1 MPITA
6 LPAPPTRSDA
16 TNFNARADAF
26 LAALPTFANEANTL
40 ASEVNGYASN
50 AAASAA
56 TATNAPGTSAT
67 STTSLAIG
75 TGSKSL
81 TVQTAKAFVVG
92 QWVTVTNTATPAN
105 WMHGQI
111 TAYTSGTGALVVNVS
126 AVGGSGTYAAW
137 TIGLSAPAQSSAA
150 LLSTSS
156 YADPSWLTSFSA
168 SKLTGTVLVAGGG
181 TGGTT
186 GVEARANLDV
196 PSRSGVGAT
205 GTWGISISGSAASAS
220 TATTATVAGTAN
232 ALNTAGNYQLGSLG
246 VGTPASTIAGEIR
259 ATGDITAYFASDTRL
274 KENVRPIDGA
284 LRAVGDIGGKFFN
297 WRDEHIAARGGEDEL
312 FVRKADFGVIAQD
325 VERAFPLA
333 VRTRPDGHMAVDYA
347 KLTALAFQAIVEL
360 KAELDTLRAQV
371 TVPINSGG
379 DHG

>member
-26 LAALPTFANEANTL
+26 LAALPTFASEANTL
-40 ASEVNGYASN
+40 ANEVNGYASN

-111 TAYTSGTGALVVNVS
+111 TAYTIGTGALVVNVS

-156 YADPSWLTSFSA
+156 YADPTWLTSLSA

-246 VGTPASTIAGEIR
+246 VGTPASAIAGEIR

-371 TVPINSGG
+371 TVPTISGG

>member
-26 LAALPTFANEANTL
+26 LSALPTFATEANSL

-75 TGSKSL
+75 TGTKAL
-81 TVQTAKAFVVG
+81 TVQTGKAFVVG
-92 QWVTVTNTATPAN
+92 QWVTVTSTATPAN

-111 TAYTSGTGALVVNVS
+111 TAYTSGTGALTVNVT

-137 TIGLSAPAQSSAA
+137 TIGLSAPSQSSAA

-156 YADPSWLTSFSA
+156 YADPAWLASLSA
-168 SKLTGTVLVAGGG
+168 SKLIGTITIAAGG
-181 TGGTT
+181 TGAGT
-186 GVEARANLDV
+186 GADARTNLDV
-196 PSRSGVGAT
+196 PSRSGVGAA
-205 GTWGISISGSAASAS
+205 GTWGISISGNAASAN

-246 VGTPASTIAGEIR
+246 VGTAASGVTGEIR
-259 ATGDITAYFASDTRL
+259 TTGDVTAFFASDARL
-274 KENVRPIDGA
+274 KENIRPIEGA
-284 LRAVGDIGGKFFN
+284 LGIVLAIGGKAFD
-297 WRDEHIAARGGEDEL
+297 WKETHLQARGGEDGL

-325 VERAFPLA
+325 VEQVFPLA
-333 VRTRPDGHMAVDYA
+333 VRTRPDGFLAVDYA
-347 KLTALAFQAIVEL
+347 KLAALAFQAIAEL
-360 KAELDTLRAQV
+360 KVEVDGLRAAGQALV
-371 TVPINSGG
+371 SGG
-379 DHG
+379 GANA

>member
-6 LPAPPTRSDA
+6 LPTPPTRADA

-26 LAALPTFANEANTL
+26 LSALPNFATQANAL

-50 AAASAA
+50 AAASAV

-126 AVGGSGTYAAW
+126 AVGGSGTYVAW

-156 YADPSWLTSFSA
+156 YADPSWLTSLAA

-232 ALNTAGNYQLGSLG
+232 ALNTAGNYQVGSLG
-246 VGTPASTIAGEIR
+246 IGTTAPGIAGEIR
-259 ATGDITAYFASDTRL
+259 ATGDITAYFASDARL
-274 KENVRPIDGA
+274 KEHVRPIAGA
-284 LRAVGDIGGKFFN
+284 LDIVGSIGGKLFD
-297 WRDEHIAARGGEDEL
+297 WRDDHIAARGGEDGL

-325 VERAFPLA
+325 VEQVFPLA
-333 VRTRPDGHMAVDYA
+333 VRTRPNGQMAVDYA
-347 KLTALAFQAIVEL
+347 KLTAVAFQAIVEL
-360 KAELDTLRAQV
+360 KAELDAMRSQV
-371 TVPINSGG
+371 MAPTINGG
-379 DHG
+379 

>member
-26 LAALPTFANEANTL
+26 LSALPTFATEANSL
-40 ASEVNGYASN
+40 ASEVNGYANN

-75 TGSKSL
+75 TGTKAL
-81 TVQTAKAFVVG
+81 TVQTGKAFVVG
-92 QWVTVTNTATPAN
+92 QWVTVTSTATPAN

-111 TAYTSGTGALVVNVS
+111 TAYTSSTGALTVNVT

-137 TIGLSAPAQSSAA
+137 TIGLSAPSQSSAA

-156 YADPSWLTSFSA
+156 YADPAWLTSLAA
-168 SKLTGTVLVAGGG
+168 SKLTGTITIAAGG
-181 TGGTT
+181 TGAAT
-186 GVEARANLDV
+186 GADARTNLDV
-196 PSRSGVGAT
+196 PSRSGAGAS
-205 GTWGISISGSAASAS
+205 GTWGISISGNAASAN

-232 ALNTAGNYQLGSLG
+232 ALNTSGNYQLGSLG
-246 VGTPASTIAGEIR
+246 VGTAASGVAGEIR
-259 ATGDITAYFASDTRL
+259 STGDVTAFFASDARL
-274 KENVRPIDGA
+274 KENIRPIEGA
-284 LRAVGDIGGKFFN
+284 LGIVLAIGGKAFDWN
-297 WRDEHIAARGGEDEL
+297 ETHLQARGGEDGL

-325 VERAFPLA
+325 VEQVFPLA
-333 VRTRPDGHMAVDYA
+333 VRTRPDGFLAVDYA
-347 KLTALAFQAIVEL
+347 KLAALAFQAIAEL
-360 KAELDTLRAQV
+360 KQEVDGLRAAGQALV
-371 TVPINSGG
+371 SGG
-379 DHG
+379 GANV

>member
-26 LAALPTFANEANTL
+26 LSALPTFATEANSL

-75 TGSKSL
+75 TGTKAL
-81 TVQTAKAFVVG
+81 TVQTGKAFVVG
-92 QWVTVTNTATPAN
+92 QWVTMTNTATPAN

-111 TAYTSGTGALVVNVS
+111 TAYTSGTGALTVNVT

-137 TIGLSAPAQSSAA
+137 TIGLSAPSQSSAA

-156 YADPSWLTSFSA
+156 YADPAWLTSLSA
-168 SKLTGTVLVAGGG
+168 SKLTGTVTIAGGG
-181 TGGTT
+181 TGAGT
-186 GVEARANLDV
+186 GADARTNLDV
-196 PSRSGVGAT
+196 PSRSGVGAS
-205 GTWGISISGSAASAS
+205 GTWGISISGNAASS
-220 TATTATVAGTAN
+220 NTATTATVAGTAN
-232 ALNTAGNYQLGSLG
+232 ALNTSGNYQLGSLG
-246 VGTPASTIAGEIR
+246 VGIAASGVAGEIR
-259 ATGDITAYFASDTRL
+259 STGDVTAFFASDARL
-274 KENVRPIDGA
+274 KENIRPIEGA
-284 LRAVGDIGGKFFN
+284 LGIVLAIGGKTFDWN
-297 WRDEHIAARGGEDEL
+297 ETHLQARGGEDGL

-325 VERAFPLA
+325 VEQVFPLA
-333 VRTRPDGHMAVDYA
+333 VRTRPDGFLAVDYA
-347 KLTALAFQAIVEL
+347 KLAALAFQAIAEL
-360 KAELDTLRAQV
+360 KQEVDGLRAAGQALV
-371 TVPINSGG
+371 NGG
-379 DHG
+379 GANV

>member
-26 LAALPTFANEANTL
+26 LLALPNFAAQANAL

-92 QWVTVTNTATPAN
+92 QWVTVTSTATPAN

-126 AVGGSGTYAAW
+126 AIGGSGTYAAW

-156 YADPSWLTSFSA
+156 YADPTWLTSLAA

-196 PSRSGVGAT
+196 PSRSGVGAS

-246 VGTPASTIAGEIR
+246 VGTPASAIGGEIR
-259 ATGDITAYFASDTRL
+259 ATGDITAYFASDARL

-284 LRAVGDIGGKFFN
+284 LRAVGEIGGRFFD
-297 WRDEHIAARGGEDEL
+297 WRDEHIAARGGEDDL
-312 FVRKADFGVIAQD
+312 FVRKGDFGVIAQD
-325 VERAFPLA
+325 VEQAFPLA

-360 KAELDTLRAQV
+360 KAELDALRAQR
-371 TVPINSGG
+371 TAPIRPG
-379 DHG
+379 D

>member
-1 MPITA
+1 MPISA

-26 LAALPTFANEANTL
+26 LSALPTFATEANSL

-75 TGSKSL
+75 TGTKAL
-81 TVQTAKAFVVG
+81 TVQTGKAFVVG
-92 QWVTVTNTATPAN
+92 QWVTVTSTATPAN

-111 TAYTSGTGALVVNVS
+111 TVYTSGTGALTVNVT

-137 TIGLSAPAQSSAA
+137 TIGLSAPSQSSAA

-156 YADPSWLTSFSA
+156 YADPAWLTSLSA
-168 SKLTGTVLVAGGG
+168 SKLTGTVTIAGGG
-181 TGGTT
+181 TGAAT
-186 GVEARANLDV
+186 GADARTNLDV
-196 PSRSGVGAT
+196 PSRSGIGAS
-205 GTWGISISGSAASAS
+205 GTWGISISGNAASAN

-246 VGTPASTIAGEIR
+246 VGTAASGVTGEIR
-259 ATGDITAYFASDTRL
+259 TTGDVTAFFASDARL
-274 KENVRPIDGA
+274 KENIRPIEGA
-284 LRAVGDIGGKFFN
+284 LRIVLAIGGKAFDWN
-297 WRDEHIAARGGEDEL
+297 ETHLQARGGEDGL

-325 VERAFPLA
+325 VEQVFPLA
-333 VRTRPDGHMAVDYA
+333 VRTRPDGFLAVDYA
-347 KLTALAFQAIVEL
+347 KLAALAFQAIAEL
-360 KAELDTLRAQV
+360 KQEVDGLRAVQQALV
-371 TVPINSGG
+371 SGG
-379 DHG
+379 GANV

>member
-26 LAALPTFANEANTL
+26 LSALPTFATEANSL

-75 TGSKSL
+75 TGTKAL
-81 TVQTAKAFVVG
+81 TVQTGKAFVVG
-92 QWVTVTNTATPAN
+92 QWVTVTSTATPAN

-111 TAYTSGTGALVVNVS
+111 TAYTSGTGALTVNVT

-137 TIGLSAPAQSSAA
+137 TIGLSAPSQSSAA

-156 YADPSWLTSFSA
+156 YADPAWLTSLAA
-168 SKLTGTVLVAGGG
+168 SKLTGTVTIAGGG
-181 TGGTT
+181 TGAAT
-186 GVEARANLDV
+186 GADARTNLDV
-196 PSRSGVGAT
+196 PSRSGVGAS
-205 GTWGISISGSAASAS
+205 GTWGISISGNAASAN

-232 ALNTAGNYQLGSLG
+232 ALNTSGNYQLGSLG
-246 VGTPASTIAGEIR
+246 VGTAASGVAGEIR
-259 ATGDITAYFASDTRL
+259 STGDVTAFFASDVRL
-274 KENVRPIDGA
+274 KENIRPIEGA
-284 LRAVGDIGGKFFN
+284 LGIVLAIGGKAFDWN
-297 WRDEHIAARGGEDEL
+297 ETHLQARGGEDGL

-325 VERAFPLA
+325 VEQVFPLA
-333 VRTRPDGHMAVDYA
+333 VRTRPDGFLAVDYA
-347 KLTALAFQAIVEL
+347 KLAALAFQAIAEL
-360 KAELDTLRAQV
+360 KQEVDGLRAAGQALV
-371 TVPINSGG
+371 SGG
-379 DHG
+379 GANV

>member
-26 LAALPTFANEANTL
+26 LSALPTFATEANSL

-75 TGSKSL
+75 TGTKAL
-81 TVQTAKAFVVG
+81 TVQTGKAFVVG
-92 QWVTVTNTATPAN
+92 QWVTVTSTATPAN

-111 TAYTSGTGALVVNVS
+111 TAYTSGTGALTVNVT

-137 TIGLSAPAQSSAA
+137 TIGLSAPSQSSAA

-156 YADPSWLTSFSA
+156 YADPAWLTLLSA
-168 SKLTGTVLVAGGG
+168 SKLTGTVTIAGGG
-181 TGGTT
+181 TGAAT
-186 GVEARANLDV
+186 GADARTNLDV
-196 PSRSGVGAT
+196 PSRSGVGAS
-205 GTWGISISGSAASAS
+205 GTWGISISGNAASAN

-232 ALNTAGNYQLGSLG
+232 ALNTSGNYQLGSLG
-246 VGTPASTIAGEIR
+246 VGTAASGVAGEIR
-259 ATGDITAYFASDTRL
+259 STGDVTAFFASDARL
-274 KENVRPIDGA
+274 KENIRPIEGA
-284 LRAVGDIGGKFFN
+284 LGIVLAIGGKAFDWN
-297 WRDEHIAARGGEDEL
+297 ETHLQARGGEDGL

-325 VERAFPLA
+325 VEQAFPLA
-333 VRTRPDGHMAVDYA
+333 VRTRPDGFLAVDYA
-347 KLTALAFQAIVEL
+347 KLAALAFQAIAEL
-360 KAELDTLRAQV
+360 KQEVDGLRAAGQALV
-371 TVPINSGG
+371 SGG
-379 DHG
+379 GANV

>member
-26 LAALPTFANEANTL
+26 LSALPTFATEANSL

-75 TGSKSL
+75 TGTKAL
-81 TVQTAKAFVVG
+81 TVQTGKAFVVG
-92 QWVTVTNTATPAN
+92 QWVTVTSTATPAN

-111 TAYTSGTGALVVNVS
+111 TAYTSGTGALTVNVT

-137 TIGLSAPAQSSAA
+137 TIGLSAPSQSSAA

-156 YADPSWLTSFSA
+156 YADPAWLTSLSA
-168 SKLTGTVLVAGGG
+168 SKLTGTVTIAGGG
-181 TGGTT
+181 TGAGT
-186 GVEARANLDV
+186 GADARTNLDV
-196 PSRSGVGAT
+196 PSRSGVGAS
-205 GTWGISISGSAASAS
+205 GTWGISISGNAASAN

-232 ALNTAGNYQLGSLG
+232 ALNTSGNYQLGSLG
-246 VGTPASTIAGEIR
+246 VGTAASGVAGEIR
-259 ATGDITAYFASDTRL
+259 STGDVTAFFASDARL
-274 KENVRPIDGA
+274 KENIRPIEGA
-284 LRAVGDIGGKFFN
+284 LGIVLAIGGKAFDWN
-297 WRDEHIAARGGEDEL
+297 ETHLQARGGEDGL

-325 VERAFPLA
+325 VEQVFPLA
-333 VRTRPDGHMAVDYA
+333 VRTRPDGFLAVDYA
-347 KLTALAFQAIVEL
+347 KLAALAFQAIAEL
-360 KAELDTLRAQV
+360 KQEVDGLRAAGQALV
-371 TVPINSGG
+371 SGG
-379 DHG
+379 GANV

>member
-26 LAALPTFANEANTL
+26 LSALPTFATEANSL

-75 TGSKSL
+75 TGTKAL
-81 TVQTAKAFVVG
+81 TVQTGKAFVVG
-92 QWVTVTNTATPAN
+92 QWVTVTSTATPTN

-111 TAYTSGTGALVVNVS
+111 TAYTSGTGALTVNVT

-137 TIGLSAPAQSSAA
+137 TIGLSAPSQSSAA

-156 YADPSWLTSFSA
+156 YADPAWLTSLSA
-168 SKLTGTVLVAGGG
+168 SKLIGSITIAGGG
-181 TGGTT
+181 TGAAT
-186 GVEARANLDV
+186 GADARTNLDV
-196 PSRSGVGAT
+196 PSRSGVGAS
-205 GTWGISISGSAASAS
+205 GTWGISISGNAASAS

-232 ALNTAGNYQLGSLG
+232 ALNTSGNYQLGSLG
-246 VGTPASTIAGEIR
+246 VGTAASGVTGEIR
-259 ATGDITAYFASDTRL
+259 STGDVTAFFASDARL
-274 KENVRPIDGA
+274 KENIRPIEGA
-284 LRAVGDIGGKFFN
+284 LGIVLAIGGKAFDWN
-297 WRDEHIAARGGEDEL
+297 ETHLQARGGEDGL

-325 VERAFPLA
+325 VEQVFPLA
-333 VRTRPDGHMAVDYA
+333 VRTRSDGFLAVDYA
-347 KLTALAFQAIVEL
+347 KLAALAFQAIAEL
-360 KAELDTLRAQV
+360 KQEVDGLRAAGQALV
-371 TVPINSGG
+371 SGG
-379 DHG
+379 GANV

>member
-26 LAALPTFANEANTL
+26 LSALPTFATEANSL

-75 TGSKSL
+75 TGTKAL
-81 TVQTAKAFVVG
+81 TVQTGKAFVVG
-92 QWVTVTNTATPAN
+92 QWVTVTSTATPVN

-111 TAYTSGTGALVVNVS
+111 TAYTSGTGALTVNVT

-137 TIGLSAPAQSSAA
+137 TIGLSAPSQSSAA

-156 YADPSWLTSFSA
+156 YADPAWLTSLAA
-168 SKLTGTVLVAGGG
+168 SKLTGTIAIAAGG
-181 TGGTT
+181 TGAGT
-186 GVEARANLDV
+186 GADARTNLDV
-196 PSRSGVGAT
+196 PSRSGVGAS
-205 GTWGISISGSAASAS
+205 GTWGISISGNAASS
-220 TATTATVAGTAN
+220 NTATTATVAGTAN
-232 ALNTAGNYQLGSLG
+232 ALNTSGNYQLGSLG
-246 VGTPASTIAGEIR
+246 VGTAASGVAGEIR
-259 ATGDITAYFASDTRL
+259 STGDVTAFFASDARL
-274 KENVRPIDGA
+274 KENIRPIEGA
-284 LRAVGDIGGKFFN
+284 LGIVLAIGGKAFDWN
-297 WRDEHIAARGGEDEL
+297 ETHLQARGGEDGL

-325 VERAFPLA
+325 VEQVFPLA
-333 VRTRPDGHMAVDYA
+333 VRTRPDGFLAVDYA
-347 KLTALAFQAIVEL
+347 KLAALAFQAITEL
-360 KAELDTLRAQV
+360 KHEVDGLRAAGQALV
-371 TVPINSGG
+371 SGG
-379 DHG
+379 GANV

>member
-6 LPAPPTRSDA
+6 LPAPPTRADA
-16 TNFNARADAF
+16 ANFNARADAF
-26 LAALPTFANEANTL
+26 LGALPTFGTEANAL
-40 ASEVNGYASN
+40 AAEVNGYASN

-92 QWVTVTNTATPAN
+92 QWVTVTSTASPAN

-111 TAYTSGTGALVVNVS
+111 TAYTSGTGALVVSVS

-150 LLSTSS
+150 LLSTAS
-156 YADPSWLTSFSA
+156 YADPAWLTSLAA

-205 GTWGISISGSAASAS
+205 GTWGISVSGSAASAN
-220 TATTATVAGTAN
+220 TATTATIAGTAN

-246 VGTPASTIAGEIR
+246 IGTTAPGIAGEIR
-259 ATGDITAYFASDTRL
+259 ATGDITAYFASDARL
-274 KENVRPIDGA
+274 KEHVRPIAGA
-284 LRAVGDIGGKFFN
+284 LDIVGSIGGKLFD
-297 WRDEHIAARGGEDEL
+297 WRDDHIAARGGEDGL

-325 VERAFPLA
+325 VERVFPMA
-333 VRTRPDGHMAVDYA
+333 VRTRPDGRMAVDYA
-347 KLTALAFQAIVEL
+347 KLTAVAFQAIAEL
-360 KAELDTLRAQV
+360 KAELDALRAQR
-371 TVPINSGG
+371 TAPILSGG
-379 DHG
+379 

>member
-26 LAALPTFANEANTL
+26 LSALPTFATEANSL

-75 TGSKSL
+75 TGTKAL
-81 TVQTAKAFVVG
+81 TVQTGKAFVVG
-92 QWVTVTNTATPAN
+92 QWVTVTSTATPAN

-111 TAYTSGTGALVVNVS
+111 TAYTSGTGALTVNVT

-137 TIGLSAPAQSSAA
+137 TIGLSAPSQSSAA

-156 YADPSWLTSFSA
+156 YADPAWLASLSA
-168 SKLTGTVLVAGGG
+168 SKLIGTITIASGG
-181 TGGTT
+181 TGAGT
-186 GVEARANLDV
+186 GADARTNLDV
-196 PSRSGVGAT
+196 PSRSGVGAS
-205 GTWGISISGSAASAS
+205 GTWGISISGNAASAN

-232 ALNTAGNYQLGSLG
+232 ALNTSGNYQLGSLG
-246 VGTPASTIAGEIR
+246 VGTAASGVTGEIR
-259 ATGDITAYFASDTRL
+259 TTGDVTAFFASDARL
-274 KENVRPIDGA
+274 KENIRPIEGA
-284 LRAVGDIGGKFFN
+284 LGIVLAIGGKAFDWN
-297 WRDEHIAARGGEDEL
+297 DTHLQARGGEDGL

-325 VERAFPLA
+325 VEQVFPLA
-333 VRTRPDGHMAVDYA
+333 VRTRPDGFLAVDYA
-347 KLTALAFQAIVEL
+347 KLAALAFQAIAEL
-360 KAELDTLRAQV
+360 KQEVDGLRAAGQALV
-371 TVPINSGG
+371 SGG
-379 DHG
+379 GANV

>member
-6 LPAPPTRSDA
+6 LPTPPTRADA

-26 LAALPTFANEANTL
+26 LSALPSFATQANAL
-40 ASEVNGYASN
+40 ASELNGYASN

-67 STTSLAIG
+67 NTTSLAIG

-92 QWVTVTNTATPAN
+92 QWVTVTSTASPAN

-150 LLSTSS
+150 LLSTAS
-156 YADPSWLTSFSA
+156 YADPAWLISLAA

-205 GTWGISISGSAASAS
+205 GTWGISVSGNAASAN

-232 ALNTAGNYQLGSLG
+232 ALNTAGNYQVGSLG
-246 VGTPASTIAGEIR
+246 IGTTAPGIAGEIR
-259 ATGDITAYFASDTRL
+259 ATGDITAYFASDVRL
-274 KENVRPIDGA
+274 KEHVRPIDRA
-284 LRAVGDIGGKFFN
+284 LDIVLGIGGKLFD
-297 WRDEHIAARGGEDEL
+297 WRDDHIAARGGEDGL

-325 VERAFPLA
+325 VEQVFPLA
-333 VRTRPDGHMAVDYA
+333 VRTRPNGQMAVDYA
-347 KLTALAFQAIVEL
+347 KLTAVAFQAIAEL
-360 KAELDTLRAQV
+360 KAELDAVRAQRAA
-371 TVPINSGG
+371 PIPPG
-379 DHG
+379 D

>member
-1 MPITA
+1 MPISA

-26 LAALPTFANEANTL
+26 LSALPTFATEANSL

-75 TGSKSL
+75 TGTKAL
-81 TVQTAKAFVVG
+81 TVQTGKAFVVG
-92 QWVTVTNTATPAN
+92 QWVTVTSTATPAN

-111 TAYTSGTGALVVNVS
+111 TAYTSGTGALTVNVT

-137 TIGLSAPAQSSAA
+137 TIGLSAPSQSSAA

-156 YADPSWLTSFSA
+156 YADPAWLTSLSA
-168 SKLTGTVLVAGGG
+168 SKLTGTVTIAGGG
-181 TGGTT
+181 TGAAT
-186 GVEARANLDV
+186 GADARTNLDV
-196 PSRSGVGAT
+196 PSRSGAGAS
-205 GTWGISISGSAASAS
+205 GIWGISISGNATSAN

-232 ALNTAGNYQLGSLG
+232 ALNISGNYQLGSLG
-246 VGTPASTIAGEIR
+246 VGTAASGVAGEIR
-259 ATGDITAYFASDTRL
+259 STGDVTAFFASDARL
-274 KENVRPIDGA
+274 KENIRPIERA
-284 LRAVGDIGGKFFN
+284 LSIVLAIGGKAFD
-297 WRDEHIAARGGEDEL
+297 WSETHLQARGGEDGL

-325 VERAFPLA
+325 VEQVFPLA
-333 VRTRPDGHMAVDYA
+333 VRTRPDGFLAVDYA
-347 KLTALAFQAIVEL
+347 KLAALAFQAIAEL
-360 KAELDTLRAQV
+360 KQEVDGLRAAGQAL
-371 TVPINSGG
+371 ISGG
-379 DHG
+379 GANA

>member
-1 MPITA
+1 MPISA

-26 LAALPTFANEANTL
+26 LSALPTFATEANSL

-75 TGSKSL
+75 TGTKAL
-81 TVQTAKAFVVG
+81 TVQTGKAFVVG
-92 QWVTVTNTATPAN
+92 QWVTVTSTATPAN

-111 TAYTSGTGALVVNVS
+111 TAYTSGTGALTVNMT

-137 TIGLSAPAQSSAA
+137 TIGLSAPSQSSAA

-156 YADPSWLTSFSA
+156 YADPAWLTSLSA
-168 SKLTGTVLVAGGG
+168 SKLTGTVTIAGGG
-181 TGGTT
+181 TGAAT
-186 GVEARANLDV
+186 GADARTNLDV
-196 PSRSGVGAT
+196 PSRSGVGAS
-205 GTWGISISGSAASAS
+205 GTWGISISGNAASAN

-232 ALNTAGNYQLGSLG
+232 ALNTSGNYQLGSLG
-246 VGTPASTIAGEIR
+246 VGTAASGVAGEIR
-259 ATGDITAYFASDTRL
+259 STGDVTAFFASDARL
-274 KENVRPIDGA
+274 KENIRPIEGA
-284 LRAVGDIGGKFFN
+284 LGIVLAIGGKAFDWN
-297 WRDEHIAARGGEDEL
+297 ETHLQARGGEDGL

-325 VERAFPLA
+325 VEQVFPLA
-333 VRTRPDGHMAVDYA
+333 VRTRPDGFLAVDYA
-347 KLTALAFQAIVEL
+347 KLAALAFEAIAEL
-360 KAELDTLRAQV
+360 KHEVDGLRAAQQALV
-371 TVPINSGG
+371 SGG
-379 DHG
+379 GANG

>member
-156 YADPSWLTSFSA
+156 YADPTWLTSLSA

-232 ALNTAGNYQLGSLG
+232 ALNTAGNYQAGSLG
-246 VGTPASTIAGEIR
+246 LGTPASGIAGEIR
-259 ATGDITAYFASDTRL
+259 ATGDITAYFASDVRL

-284 LRAVGDIGGKFFN
+284 LRVVGEIGGKFFD
-297 WRDEHIAARGGEDEL
+297 WRDEHIAARGGEDDL

-325 VERAFPLA
+325 VERVFPLA
-333 VRTRPDGHMAVDYA
+333 VHSRPDGHMAVDYA

-360 KAELDTLRAQV
+360 KAELDALRSQV
-371 TVPINSGG
+371 AALTIDRANRG
-379 DHG
+379 

>member
-26 LAALPTFANEANTL
+26 LSALPTFATEANSL

-67 STTSLAIG
+67 STTLLAIG
-75 TGSKSL
+75 TGTKAL
-81 TVQTAKAFVVG
+81 TVQTGKAFVVG
-92 QWVTVTNTATPAN
+92 QWVTVTSTATPAN

-111 TAYTSGTGALVVNVS
+111 TAYTSGTGALTVNVT

-137 TIGLSAPAQSSAA
+137 TIGLSAPSQSSAA

-156 YADPSWLTSFSA
+156 YADPAWLTSLSA
-168 SKLTGTVLVAGGG
+168 SKLTGTVTIAGGG
-181 TGGTT
+181 TGAAT
-186 GVEARANLDV
+186 GADARTNLDV
-196 PSRSGVGAT
+196 PSRSGVGAS
-205 GTWGISISGSAASAS
+205 GTWGISISGNAASAN

-232 ALNTAGNYQLGSLG
+232 ALNTSGNYQLGSLG
-246 VGTPASTIAGEIR
+246 VGTAASGVAGEIR
-259 ATGDITAYFASDTRL
+259 STGDVTAFFASDARL
-274 KENVRPIDGA
+274 KENIRPIEGA
-284 LRAVGDIGGKFFN
+284 LGIVLAIGGKAFDWN
-297 WRDEHIAARGGEDEL
+297 ETHLQARGGEDGL

-325 VERAFPLA
+325 VEQVFPLA
-333 VRTRPDGHMAVDYA
+333 VRTRPDGFLAVDYA
-347 KLTALAFQAIVEL
+347 KLAALAFQAIAEL
-360 KAELDTLRAQV
+360 KVEVDGLRAAQQAL
-371 TVPINSGG
+371 ISGG
-379 DHG
+379 GANV